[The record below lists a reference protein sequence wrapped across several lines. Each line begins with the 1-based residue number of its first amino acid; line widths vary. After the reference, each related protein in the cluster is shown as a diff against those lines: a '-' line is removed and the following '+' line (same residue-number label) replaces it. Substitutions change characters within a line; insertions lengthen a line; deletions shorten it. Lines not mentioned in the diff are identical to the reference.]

1 MIHWPWRTATPA
13 TGQLKKLTLDH
24 TPSVTYAVGD
34 IHGHYD
40 LYRQLEHQIVV
51 DARTFDGPALLIV
64 LGDMI
69 DRGPKSAQLLDH
81 LLTPM
86 PDGITRICL
95 RGNHEDMCLRALSTP
110 QSADDWIA
118 CGGAETLTSY
128 GFHPDQGKQH
138 AIHTPHW
145 HPAMVAQ
152 IPLSHR
158 QFLADLPVCVV
169 LPKWVF
175 SHAGLNPTRNI
186 DQQRKDDLIWTDP
199 TVLQGHTFAQC
210 LIHGHLPVDV
220 PSVGHKTI
228 NIDTGAYK
236 SGILTAVR
244 LVEGR
249 APYFI
254 TADAHV
260 SQASANF

>member
-1 MIHWPWRTATPA
+1 MIHWPWRTALPA

-40 LYRQLEHQIVV
+40 LYKQLEDQIVA

-81 LLTPM
+81 LLTPA
-86 PDGITRICL
+86 PNGITRICL
-95 RGNHEDMCLRALSTP
+95 RGNHEDMCLHALRTP

-118 CGGAETLTSY
+118 SGGAETLASY
-128 GFHPDQGKQH
+128 GFHQDQGAQH
-138 AIHTPHW
+138 SFNKMA
-145 HPAMVAQ
+145 AR
-152 IPLSHR
+152 IPSSHR
-158 QFLADLPVCVV
+158 QFLADLPVCVS
-169 LPKWVF
+169 LPKWFF
-175 SHAGLNPTRNI
+175 SHAGLNPARRI

-199 TVLQGHTFAQC
+199 AVLQGHTFTQC
-210 LIHGHLPVDV
+210 VIHGHRPIDA
-220 PSVGHKTI
+220 PSIGHKTI

-236 SGILTAVR
+236 SGVLTAVR

-249 APYFI
+249 APHFI
-254 TADAHV
+254 AADVHM
-260 SQASANF
+260 SQASPYF